1 MMRVAIVYLGNNAPK
16 YVFDNLRYLRTNFP
30 NINLVFISD
39 SDKSLNLAKKIGAE
53 IWYYLENIDE
63 KTNFQKNSSL
73 PMNFRAG
80 FWYTTTSRFFAIE
93 NYMENHPEEQL
104 LQIEAD
110 VWISPNFPFE
120 KFKDLPKDVDIA
132 FPLETEITG
141 AASILY
147 LRDAN
152 AARTFCLEVRK
163 ALLENSGATDMT
175 ILGKI
180 SNDRK
185 LHSLVLPVAP
195 HDSGALNPESSPEII
210 QKLSQFLDYFGGVFD
225 SVTYGLYLA
234 GEDPRNHRGI
244 HYRFRRQASHLV
256 YCDKIE
262 FSAKPDGIYLCGKTN
277 VPLFN
282 LHIHSKDRSAWRSDY
297 LKTKIPLTI
306 QDSKQGVTAKRNYG
320 LLLVLI
326 AKSLK
331 RRIGI

>member
-1 MMRVAIVYLGNNAPK
+1 MRVAIVYLGNNAPK

-39 SDKSLNLAKKIGAE
+39 SEKSLKVAKKLGAE
-53 IWYYLENIDE
+53 IWYYHENIDE
-63 KTNFQKNSSL
+63 KTRFQNNSSL

-80 FWYTTTSRFFAIE
+80 FWYTTTSRFFALE
-93 NYMENHPEEQL
+93 NYIENHPEERL

-120 KFKDLPKDVDIA
+120 KFNDLPDDIEIA
-132 FPLETEITG
+132 FPLETEVTG
-141 AASILY
+141 AASVLY
-147 LRDAN
+147 LRDPS
-152 AARTFCLEVRK
+152 AAHNFCAEVRK
-163 ALLENSGATDMT
+163 VLLEDPGATDMT

-185 LHSLVLPVAP
+185 LHSLVLPIIP
-195 HDSGALNPESSPEII
+195 HNSEALNPGTSPETI
-210 QKLSQFLDYFGGVFD
+210 QKIFHSLDYFGGVFD

-234 GEDPRNHRGI
+234 GEDPRNHRGM
-244 HYRFRRQASHLV
+244 HYRFRSQAGHLV
-256 YCDKIE
+256 HCDKIK
-262 FSAKPDGIYLCGKTN
+262 FAVKSDGIYLCDKIN

-297 LKTKIPLTI
+297 LKTKIPSTI
-306 QDSKQGVTAKRNYG
+306 QDSNQGVTSKRNYG
-320 LLLVLI
+320 QLLLLV